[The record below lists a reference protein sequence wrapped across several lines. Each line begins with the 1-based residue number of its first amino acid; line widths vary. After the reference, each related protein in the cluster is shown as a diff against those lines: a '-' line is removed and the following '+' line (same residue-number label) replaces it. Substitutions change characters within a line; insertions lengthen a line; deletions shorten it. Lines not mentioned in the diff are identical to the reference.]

1 MTRKIWLTALL
12 IVVLSLASL
21 PALAQQYDFGGKTVT
36 FVGWVDNLDGLEI
49 AGRLAEAEALFNVKI
64 ERVLVPQDDY
74 QAQLTARLLSGDS
87 EYDVWRMTQN
97 ESWFLSMASQEQLL
111 AVSDILGTEYY
122 GEAWDVARTGIR
134 SVYPGRQILR
144 RKSFPNL
151 VDGTA
156 YWTAFNK
163 DITEDAD
170 CLIHTSCTSQANG
183 PGCHERHHPGYHR

>member
-97 ESWFLSMASQEQLL
+97 ES
-111 AVSDILGTEYY
+111 
-122 GEAWDVARTGIR
+122 
-134 SVYPGRQILR
+134 
-144 RKSFPNL
+144 
-151 VDGTA
+151 
-156 YWTAFNK
+156 
-163 DITEDAD
+163 
-170 CLIHTSCTSQANG
+170 
-183 PGCHERHHPGYHR
+183 

>member
-49 AGRLAEAEALFNVKI
+49 AGRLAKAEALFNVKI

-97 ESWFLSMASQEQLL
+97 ES
-111 AVSDILGTEYY
+111 
-122 GEAWDVARTGIR
+122 
-134 SVYPGRQILR
+134 
-144 RKSFPNL
+144 
-151 VDGTA
+151 
-156 YWTAFNK
+156 
-163 DITEDAD
+163 
-170 CLIHTSCTSQANG
+170 
-183 PGCHERHHPGYHR
+183 